1 MNGKSVKLLEVV
13 ERVYVVCRA
22 VDIRECE
29 GCIFR
34 DHSKVK
40 CTSGLE
46 ELIEELLEVSEV

>member
-29 GCIFR
+29 GCIFL
-34 DHSKVK
+34 DNPKVK
-40 CTSGLE
+40 CSSGLE
-46 ELIEELLEVSEV
+46 ELVEELSEASER